1 MADSG
6 RVIQPPVACAQAR
19 SASYDDPAGRAVTTP
34 RVNVPVLGA
43 TALALVLVGTA
54 GWLGW
59 WQLEAWQARR
69 DAEARDLTTLASV
82 ALDDVMGSDDPFPG
96 DQVGRPVDVAG
107 EWLPEGSF
115 VVSGRV
121 QDGRDGFWAVSPLEL
136 AGTDTAVLVVRGWS
150 AEAEVGAPTGA
161 AEVTGWLQP
170 PEGTGAV
177 DDDPDD
183 DVVPQLR
190 IADAVQRVDA
200 DLYGAY
206 VVAQEPAPGL
216 EAADLE
222 SLPEVGRFTALRNLL
237 YATEWWFFGA
247 FAAFI
252 WWRWVRDRR
261 LGEDAGEPS
270 VD

>member
-1 MADSG
+1 MSCEGYAGAWRLGAEWQTLAVSTT
-6 RVIQPPVACAQAR
+6 AR
-19 SASYDDPAGRAVTTP
+19 TAV
-34 RVNVPVLGA
+34 A
-43 TALALVLVGTA
+43 TALALVLVGIA

-69 DAEARDLTTLASV
+69 DAEARDLTELTPLAI
-82 ALDDVMGSDDPFPG
+82 DEVMGSDDPFPG
-96 DQVGRPVDVAG
+96 TEVGRPVDVAG
-107 EWLPEGSF
+107 TWLPEGSF
-115 VVSGRV
+115 WVADRA
-121 QDGRDGFWAVSPLEL
+121 QDGRDGYWAVTPLEL
-136 AGTDTAVLVVRGWS
+136 SGTDTAVLVVRGWS
-150 AEAEVGAPTGA
+150 ATPQGEAPAGA
-161 AEVTGWLQP
+161 AELTGWLQP

-177 DDDPDD
+177 DDDPED

-216 EAADLE
+216 EAASLG

-237 YATEWWFFGA
+237 YAVEWWVFGA

-252 WWRWVRDRR
+252 WWRWVRDLRAADR
-261 LGEDAGEPS
+261 VTDSPA
-270 VD
+270 

>member
-1 MADSG
+1 VTSS
-6 RVIQPPVACAQAR
+6 RVVR
-19 SASYDDPAGRAVTTP
+19 TV
-34 RVNVPVLGA
+34 GA
-43 TALALVLVGTA
+43 TALAVVLVAVA

-59 WQLEAWQARR
+59 WQLDAWQTRR
-69 DAEARDLTTLASV
+69 DAEAQDLTSLPPV
-82 ALDDVMGSDDPFPG
+82 GLDEVMGSDDPFPG
-96 DQVGRPVDVAG
+96 DRVGQPVDVSG
-107 EWLPEGSF
+107 TWLPEGSF
-115 VVSGRV
+115 WVSGRD
-121 QDGRDGFWAVSPLEL
+121 QDGRDGYWAVTPLEL
-136 AGTDTAVLVVRGWS
+136 SGTDAAVLVVRGW
-150 AEAEVGAPTGA
+150 APEAELPDGGLPDGTATL
-161 AEVTGWLQP
+161 TGWLQP

-206 VVAQEPAPGL
+206 VVAEEPAPGL
-216 EAADLE
+216 EAASLG

-237 YATEWWFFGA
+237 YAVEWWFFGA

-252 WWRWVRDRR
+252 WWRWVRDAR
-261 LGEDAGEPS
+261 LPGDDEEPS

>member
-1 MADSG
+1 
-6 RVIQPPVACAQAR
+6 
-19 SASYDDPAGRAVTTP
+19 VTSP
-34 RVNVPVLGA
+34 RVTLPTLGA
-43 TALALVLVGTA
+43 TALALVLVGIA

-69 DAEARDLTTLASV
+69 DAEARDLTTLAPV

-107 EWLPEGSF
+107 EWLADGSF
-115 VVSGRV
+115 WVADRV
-121 QDGRDGFWAVSPLEL
+121 QDGRDGYWAVSPLRLE
-136 AGTDTAVLVVRGWS
+136 GTDTAVLVVRGWS
-150 AEAEVGAPTGA
+150 AEPEADAPAGP

-206 VVAQEPAPGL
+206 VVAQEAAPDL
-216 EAADLE
+216 VAADPE

-237 YATEWWFFGA
+237 YAAEWWIFGA

-252 WWRWVRDRR
+252 WWRWVRDRWAVER
-261 LGEDAGEPS
+261 VGDSPS
-270 VD
+270 

>member
-1 MADSG
+1 VTSS
-6 RVIQPPVACAQAR
+6 RVVR
-19 SASYDDPAGRAVTTP
+19 TV
-34 RVNVPVLGA
+34 GA
-43 TALALVLVGTA
+43 TALAVVLVAVA

-59 WQLEAWQARR
+59 WQLDAWQTRR
-69 DAEARDLTTLASV
+69 DAEAQDLTSLPPV
-82 ALDDVMGSDDPFPG
+82 GLDEVMGSDDPFPG
-96 DQVGRPVDVAG
+96 DRVGQPVDVSG
-107 EWLPEGSF
+107 TWLPEGSF
-115 VVSGRV
+115 WVSGRD
-121 QDGRDGFWAVSPLEL
+121 QDGRDGYWAVTPLEL
-136 AGTDTAVLVVRGWS
+136 SGTDTAVLVVRGW
-150 AEAEVGAPTGA
+150 ATEAKAPDGGLPDGTA
-161 AEVTGWLQP
+161 TLTGWLQP

-206 VVAQEPAPGL
+206 VVAKEPAPGL
-216 EAADLE
+216 EAASLG

-237 YATEWWFFGA
+237 YAVEWWFFGA

-252 WWRWVRDRR
+252 WWRWVRDAR
-261 LGEDAGEPS
+261 LPGDDEEPS

>member
-1 MADSG
+1 MS
-6 RVIQPPVACAQAR
+6 
-19 SASYDDPAGRAVTTP
+19 STP
-34 RVNVPVLGA
+34 RTVAA
-43 TALALVLVGTA
+43 TALALVLVGIA

-69 DAEARDLTTLASV
+69 DAEARDLTELTPLAI
-82 ALDDVMGSDDPFPG
+82 DEVMGSDDPFPG
-96 DQVGRPVDVAG
+96 NEVGRPVDVAG
-107 EWLPEGSF
+107 GWLPEGSF
-115 VVSGRV
+115 WVSDRV
-121 QDGRDGFWAVSPLEL
+121 QEGRDGYWAVTPLEL
-136 AGTDTAVLVVRGWS
+136 TGTDTAVLVVRGWS
-150 AEAEVGAPTGA
+150 DTPEADLPDGSAEL
-161 AEVTGWLQP
+161 TGWLQP
-170 PEGTGAV
+170 AEGTGAV

-216 EAADLE
+216 EAASLE

-237 YATEWWFFGA
+237 YAVEWWVFGA

-252 WWRWVRDRR
+252 WWRWVRDVRAADR
-261 LGEDAGEPS
+261 VTDSPA
-270 VD
+270 

>member
-1 MADSG
+1 VTSSPPTSPPPSG
-6 RVIQPPVACAQAR
+6 RV
-19 SASYDDPAGRAVTTP
+19 ASTV
-34 RVNVPVLGA
+34 GA
-43 TALALVLVGTA
+43 TALALVLVGIA

-59 WQLEAWQARR
+59 WQLDAWQARR
-69 DAEARDLTTLASV
+69 DAEARDLTTLAPV
-82 ALDDVMGSDDPFPG
+82 ALDEVMGSDDPFPG
-96 DQVGRPVDVAG
+96 DSVGQPVDVRG
-107 EWLPEGSF
+107 TWLPEGSF
-115 VVSGRV
+115 WVADRE
-121 QDGRDGFWAVSPLEL
+121 QDGRAGYWSVTPLQL
-136 AGTDTAVLVVRGWS
+136 DGTDTAVLVVRGWS
-150 AEAEVGAPTGA
+150 AEPEGQAPAGA
-161 AEVTGWLQP
+161 AELTGWLQP

-206 VVAQEPAPGL
+206 VVARDPGPGL
-216 EAADLE
+216 EAASLG

-237 YATEWWFFGA
+237 YAAEWWFFGA

-252 WWRWVRDRR
+252 WWRWMRDQR
-261 LGEDAGEPS
+261 LREDREDAS

>member
-1 MADSG
+1 MS
-6 RVIQPPVACAQAR
+6 
-19 SASYDDPAGRAVTTP
+19 SP
-34 RVNVPVLGA
+34 RVRTVGA
-43 TALALVLVGTA
+43 TALAAVLVGVA

-69 DAEARDLTTLASV
+69 DAEARDLTALTPV
-82 ALDDVMGSDDPFPG
+82 ALEDVMGPDDPFPG
-96 DQVGRPVDVAG
+96 DQVGRPVEVTG
-107 EWLPEGSF
+107 EWLPEGTFF
-115 VVSGRV
+115 VSDRAVG
-121 QDGRDGFWAVSPLEL
+121 DEEGYWAVVPLAVGGAGEPAIPVVVGWSTEPVLPEPL
-136 AGTDTAVLVVRGWS
+136 AG
-150 AEAEVGAPTGA
+150 E

-190 IADAVQRVDA
+190 IADAVQRVDV

-206 VVAQEPAPGL
+206 LVARDPAPDLTAAGL
-216 EAADLE
+216 DQ
-222 SLPEVGRFTALRNLL
+222 LPEVGRFTAMRNLL

-252 WWRWVRDRR
+252 WWRWMRDERLRR
-261 LGEDAGEPS
+261 DAEDPS

>member
-1 MADSG
+1 VS
-6 RVIQPPVACAQAR
+6 
-19 SASYDDPAGRAVTTP
+19 SP
-34 RVNVPVLGA
+34 RVRTGGA
-43 TALALVLVGTA
+43 TALAAVLVGVA

-59 WQLEAWQARR
+59 WQLQAWEARR
-69 DAEARDLTTLASV
+69 DAEARDLT
-82 ALDDVMGSDDPFPG
+82 ALTPVGIEDVMGPDDPFPG
-96 DQVGRPVDVAG
+96 DQVGRPVEVRG
-107 EWLPEGSF
+107 EWLPEGTFF
-115 VVSGRV
+115 VSDRV
-121 QDGRDGFWAVSPLEL
+121 VGDEQGYWAVVPLAVGG
-136 AGTDTAVLVVRGWS
+136 AGEPAIPVVVGWS
-150 AEAEVGAPTGA
+150 TEPTLPEPLSGE

-190 IADAVQRVDA
+190 IADAVQRVDV

-206 VVAQEPAPGL
+206 LVARDPAPDLTAAGL
-216 EAADLE
+216 DQ
-222 SLPEVGRFTALRNLL
+222 LPEVGRFTALRNLL

-252 WWRWVRDRR
+252 WWRWMRDERLRR
-261 LGEDAGEPS
+261 DAEDPS

>member
-1 MADSG
+1 MS
-6 RVIQPPVACAQAR
+6 
-19 SASYDDPAGRAVTTP
+19 STP
-34 RVNVPVLGA
+34 RTVGL
-43 TALALVLVGTA
+43 TALALVLVGIA

-69 DAEARDLTTLASV
+69 DAEAQDLTTAAPV
-82 ALDDVMGSDDPFPG
+82 ALDEVMGSDDPFPG
-96 DQVGRPVDVAG
+96 DRVGQPVDVSG
-107 EWLPEGSF
+107 TWLDEGSF
-115 VVSGRV
+115 FVSGRALGG
-121 QDGRDGFWAVSPLEL
+121 QEGYWAVTPLAL
-136 AGTDTAVLVVRGWS
+136 DSSGGRTAVLVVRGWS
-150 AEAEVGAPTGA
+150 AEPEAEAPVGGA
-161 AEVTGWLQP
+161 ELTGWLQP

-206 VVAQEPAPGL
+206 VVAREPGPGL
-216 EAADLE
+216 DAASLG

-237 YATEWWFFGA
+237 YAVEWWFFGG

-252 WWRWVRDRR
+252 WWRWLRDERAAER
-261 LGEDAGEPS
+261 VTDSAS
-270 VD
+270 